1 MVVANLCPDSPIVF
15 KKIWGQELPFWTTP
29 FMLEPFFLELPFSEN
44 FSIVMTGVGCL
55 LTQNTL
61 DSNFMVGLAPQKKA
75 PATHQL
81 CSKTIGKMLLEVD
94 LWGPFFGMANHQEN
108 YKL

>member
-1 MVVANLCPDSPIVF
+1 
-15 KKIWGQELPFWTTP
+15 
-29 FMLEPFFLELPFSEN
+29 MLEPRFLELPFSEN

-61 DSNFMVGLAPQKKA
+61 DSNCLVGLAPQKKA

-81 CSKTIGKMLLEVD
+81 CSKTIGKRLLEVD
-94 LWGPFFGMANHQEN
+94 LWGPFFGMTDHQEK

>member
-1 MVVANLCPDSPIVF
+1 M
-15 KKIWGQELPFWTTP
+15 ELPFG
-29 FMLEPFFLELPFSEN
+29 EN

-94 LWGPFFGMANHQEN
+94 LWGAFFWDGEPPGKLQTLESTSCPFSP
-108 YKL
+108 